1 MYTYL
6 LFAALALAPTGSS
19 AKDCGSISK
28 VRPCE
33 KGDGCVWSRKAG
45 ATRKTC
51 NVDDTIVVGCE
62 TFDKK
67 SLCETEDSNC
77 EWRRANKGSQRKTCN
92 DPATAAPTSAPT
104 GPPTAAPTPTG
115 FEDTLSDF
123 VWQYGTTDAT
133 ADGIFIQGQQGCC
146 RGANPA
152 KKTAG
157 GGDESNLQAVTTTM
171 SPVSNFLDSDGF
183 SLEVSDPIGHGEW
196 CFETCA
202 EYSRQHQLADYPS
215 SVKNADDD
223 DFVPTKYC
231 TGFQVSKV
239 KANKKKGRAAQWKC
253 EIYDENVGPELNVT
267 SKASK
272 EEFLAVVG
280 EEISFVTRA
289 NKSCKKESTMCFPVS
304 FANLKFDVDDDD
316 IVDDDD
322 DFDLEEFLETFTESV
337 FNGTYNTAKGCCDGK
352 PLVISGTPEITSG
365 ATADEAR
372 DECQGLCSMRLK
384 NDRQQPCYAYELRT
398 KKKGKFVCE
407 LHGAMARLGPLDVPM
422 PSILGPNFVSELL
435 AGDLNVTQAETV
447 AFLQGTGDPATR
459 KSSKKCREKTT
470 CSYKQYVDIQAF
482 NFDVVLD
489 LEFANSAPTA
499 APTN

>member
-104 GPPTAAPTPTG
+104 GPPTAAPTVTG
-115 FEDTLSDF
+115 FVPYDF
-123 VWQYGTTDAT
+123 VWQYGTSNGDLGA
-133 ADGIFIQGQQGCC
+133 QLSLPGQEGCC

-171 SPVSNFLDSDGF
+171 LPVSTFLNDDGS
-183 SLEVSDPIGHGEW
+183 SLNVSDLFGHGEW

-202 EYSRQHQLADYPS
+202 EYSRQQQLLAGCTNCLP
-215 SVKNADDD
+215 
-223 DFVPTKYC
+223 PIYC

-253 EIYDENVGPELNVT
+253 EIFDEHVGPELNFT

-272 EEFLAVVG
+272 YQFTGLDSPV
-280 EEISFVTRA
+280 SFVTRA

-304 FANLKFDVDDDD
+304 PANLDF
-316 IVDDDD
+316 D
-322 DFDLEEFLETFTESV
+322 DFTPAPTPGPTPALDLGVGLGQSV

-352 PLVISGTPEITSG
+352 PLVISGTRSLWYRHFGTPEITSG

-384 NDRQQPCYAYELRT
+384 NDRHQPCYAYELRT

-407 LHGAMARLGPLDVPM
+407 LHGATARLGPNLSPFLLK
-422 PSILGPNFVSELL
+422 SGATENPNFVFELL
-435 AGDLNVTQAETV
+435 ADESQAGFLD
-447 AFLQGTGDPATR
+447 FLQSTNDPATR

-470 CSYKQYVDIQAF
+470 CSYKQYVNIDDF
-482 NFDVVLD
+482 PSSVDLD
-489 LEFANSAPTA
+489 LDANSVGPNAD
-499 APTN
+499 